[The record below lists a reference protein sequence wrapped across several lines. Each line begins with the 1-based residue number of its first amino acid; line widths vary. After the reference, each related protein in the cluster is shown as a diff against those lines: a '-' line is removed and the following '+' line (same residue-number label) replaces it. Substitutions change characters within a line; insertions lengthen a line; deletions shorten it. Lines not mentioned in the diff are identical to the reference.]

1 MSLRIWFFATSLVAL
16 SWIISCSRNSE
27 ISGKSGVDETS
38 NGLSAVVLDST
49 GNPLG
54 DALVFVRPA
63 NFRSD
68 GVLRASDPDSGYWTL
83 VTDIAGR
90 FQVSALPA
98 GNYRMQ
104 IFNGRLGLLLSL
116 HVDSTGLADTLIADT
131 LLAKA
136 LSSVHG
142 CVSLPPDVPY
152 ARVLLEGMETSTTT
166 DSSGCY
172 TLSGVPSGA
181 LTVLAI
187 SPHSG
192 SILGSDTIVVQPDS
206 SYEIGTLPVPASTDS
221 QWAHEAKIVLDTRST
236 GIYLAKRLL
245 AYPLKVFLYGDNFP
259 TGASPN
265 GADLRVVDSAGN
277 AMPFTIAYWNALDR
291 KAIIYVRLPRIEAND
306 SVMVAKLRWGR
317 PETLPASEPGKV
329 FDSLD
334 NVMAMFP
341 LYKSSLDTQGKLR
354 TPDLSAWANH
364 GVVLSTGGTPPSFG
378 PEGAWFDGQYQGVA
392 IGNFPL
398 DFGGGDFTVSAWL
411 RPQQAGGIWLTRDKQ
426 ADSVWNHG
434 ERAFYFGEPNTS
446 VNVASGWHPAQASH
460 GIDSGKTINRY
471 VFAKDSVSPDQW
483 VHLTVRRRFISS
495 AADTAAIQFFVNGSM
510 VATIDSLTLEENDT
524 PSDSVYIAGRMFGRA
539 YRGYISQLQIYRGL
553 RGSEWIYLDSRIQL
567 PDNPAIHIVPIR

>member
-1 MSLRIWFFATSLVAL
+1 MSCRIAIFATTLTAM
-16 SWIISCSRNSE
+16 SWIAACSRNSE
-27 ISGKSGVDETS
+27 VSGKSGVDETS
-38 NGLSAVVLDST
+38 NGVSAIIVDSD
-49 GNPLG
+49 GIPLN

-68 GVLRASDPDSGYWTL
+68 GVMRASDPDSGYWTL
-83 VTDIAGR
+83 VTDVAGR
-90 FQVSALPA
+90 FQVSSLPA
-98 GNYRMQ
+98 GNYNMQ
-104 IFNGRLGLLLSL
+104 IFHGRLGLLLHL
-116 HVDSTGLADTLIADT
+116 HVGSTGLADSLIADT
-131 LLAKA
+131 LFAQT

-152 ARVLLEGMETSTTT
+152 ARVVLEGMETNATT

-172 TLSGVPSGA
+172 TLSGVPSG
-181 LTVLAI
+181 LVSILAI
-187 SPHSG
+187 APTSG
-192 SILGSDTIVVQPDS
+192 NILGSDTISVQPDS
-206 SYEIGTLPVPASTDS
+206 AYEIGTLPVPASTDS
-221 QWAHEAKIVLDTRST
+221 QWAHAAKVILDSRSS

-245 AYPLKVFLYGDNFP
+245 AYPLKVFLNGDNFP
-259 TGASPN
+259 VDAMPN
-265 GADLRVVDSAGN
+265 GADLRVIDSSGKAL
-277 AMPFTIAYWNALDR
+277 PFTIAYWNHLDR
-291 KAIIYVRLPRIEAND
+291 KAIVYIRLPRVEAND
-306 SVMVAKLRWGR
+306 SLMVAELRWGR
-317 PETLPASEPGKV
+317 PETLPASAPSQV

-341 LYKSSLDTQGKLR
+341 LYQSTLDAQGKLR

-364 GVVLSTGGTPPSFG
+364 GVVLSTNGAPPSFG
-378 PEGAWFDGQYQGVA
+378 PDGAWFDGQYQGVA

-434 ERAFYFGEPNTS
+434 ERAFYFGEPNSS

-471 VFAKDSVSPDQW
+471 VFAKDSINPDQW
-483 VHLTVRRRFISS
+483 IHLTIRRRFISS
-495 AADTAAIQFFVNGSM
+495 AKDTAAIQFFVNGSM
-510 VATIDSLTLEENDT
+510 VTTIDSLTLEESDT

-539 YRGYISQLQIYRGL
+539 YRGYISQLQVYRGL
-553 RGSEWIYLDSRIQL
+553 RGSEWIYLDSRVQL
-567 PDNPAIHIVPIR
+567 PDNPAVHVVPIR